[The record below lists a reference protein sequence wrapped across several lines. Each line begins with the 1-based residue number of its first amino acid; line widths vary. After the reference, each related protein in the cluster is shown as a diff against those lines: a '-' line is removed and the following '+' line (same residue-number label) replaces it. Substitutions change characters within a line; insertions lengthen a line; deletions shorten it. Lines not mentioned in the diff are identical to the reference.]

1 MTSIIRFE
9 AISGVLNESPPS
21 YILQVDEFRF
31 LLDCGLDEMMS
42 ETYLNQLAKHV
53 KQIDAVLISY
63 PDSQH
68 LGIAMIDHKYYI
80 K

>member
-9 AISGVLNESPPS
+9 AISGVNESPPA

-31 LLDCGLDEMMS
+31 LLDCGADEMLS
-42 ETYLNQLAKHV
+42 QSYLNQLAKHV

-63 PDSQH
+63 PDCQH
-68 LGIAMIDHKYYI
+68 LGIVLSMLFIQFI
-80 K
+80 